1 MKKVSKDSKTYANL
15 MAAFAGESM
24 ARNKYTYY
32 ASVAKKEG
40 YEQIAAIFEET
51 ANQEKEH
58 AKLEYKYIDGI
69 KDTIENLKDA
79 IAGENYE
86 WSEMYKGFAEIAEEE
101 GYTEVAF
108 TFRKIAEVEY
118 EHEKRYQKLLDN
130 IQNGQVFKR
139 DEVVRWQCRNC
150 GYVHE
155 GKEAPEVCPSCKHPR
170 AHFEIMKSNY

>member
-1 MKKVSKDSKTYANL
+1 MKSVKGTQTELNL
-15 MAAFAGESM
+15 MKSFAGESQ
-24 ARNKYTYY
+24 ARMRYTFF
-32 ASVAKKEG
+32 AKEAKKEG

-86 WSEMYKGFAEIAEEE
+86 WSEMYKEFAEIAEEE

>member
-1 MKKVSKDSKTYANL
+1 

-51 ANQEKEH
+51 AYQEKEH

-86 WSEMYKGFAEIAEEE
+86 WSQMYKEFAEIAEEE

>member
-1 MKKVSKDSKTYANL
+1 MQL
-15 MAAFAGESM
+15 
-24 ARNKYTYY
+24 
-32 ASVAKKEG
+32 
-40 YEQIAAIFEET
+40 Q
-51 ANQEKEH
+51 
-58 AKLEYKYIDGI
+58 
-69 KDTIENLKDA
+69 
-79 IAGENYE
+79 NYE
-86 WSEMYKGFAEIAEEE
+86 WSEMYKEFAEIAEEE

>member
-51 ANQEKEH
+51 ANRK
-58 AKLEYKYIDGI
+58 KNMPSLSISIDEQGYYR
-69 KDTIENLKDA
+69 EPERCNCRWC
-79 IAGENYE
+79 YE
-86 WSEMYKGFAEIAEEE
+86 WSEMYKEFAEIAEEE

>member
-1 MKKVSKDSKTYANL
+1 MPSL
-15 MAAFAGESM
+15 
-24 ARNKYTYY
+24 
-32 ASVAKKEG
+32 
-40 YEQIAAIFEET
+40 
-51 ANQEKEH
+51 
-58 AKLEYKYIDGI
+58 YKYIDGI

-86 WSEMYKGFAEIAEEE
+86 WSEMYKEFAEIAEEE

-155 GKEAPEVCPSCKHPR
+155 GKKLQKFAHP
-170 AHFEIMKSNY
+170 ASIHGLTLKL

>member
-1 MKKVSKDSKTYANL
+1 MKKVLKDSKTYANL

-86 WSEMYKGFAEIAEEE
+86 WSEMYKEFAEIAEEE